1 MFMNFRACNCQFPDD
16 SGPGI
21 NLAEFQVLPMRSTL
35 LLASLLTSAGLAAT
49 REAKALGIIPPSE
62 IRLLIEGQ
70 HNSGVPFSFRQ
81 LNATLWDLTIDGGPR
96 GGIFRW
102 EQVERRPEFFV
113 LRGTDSTAQP
123 PFHYRVFPD
132 GRAEVNMGGGW
143 VPNGVVRLTALG
155 P

>member
-1 MFMNFRACNCQFPDD
+1 MNFRVCNWRFPGD

-21 NLAEFQVLPMRSTL
+21 NPAQVQVFPMRSTL
-35 LLASLLTSAGLAAT
+35 LLVAFLTSAGLAAT
-49 REAKALGIIPPSE
+49 REAKALDIIPPSE

-102 EQVERRPEFFV
+102 EQVERRPESFV

-123 PFHYRVFPD
+123 PFFYRVFPD

-143 VPNGVVRLTALG
+143 VPNGVVRLSVIG